1 MIMEGNDLASIKAM
15 LTQMIDKQNEMDY
28 MLRDM
33 DKTLTQ
39 LNQTVIG
46 NPTYNQKGLVS
57 EINEIKEY
65 VETDKR
71 FKNKVVGG
79 LAVVGFIWTI
89 AIEYVMHLFKK

>member
-1 MIMEGNDLASIKAM
+1 MEGNDIASIKAM

-46 NPTYNQKGLVS
+46 NPTYNQKGLVA

>member
-1 MIMEGNDLASIKAM
+1 MEGNDLASIKAM